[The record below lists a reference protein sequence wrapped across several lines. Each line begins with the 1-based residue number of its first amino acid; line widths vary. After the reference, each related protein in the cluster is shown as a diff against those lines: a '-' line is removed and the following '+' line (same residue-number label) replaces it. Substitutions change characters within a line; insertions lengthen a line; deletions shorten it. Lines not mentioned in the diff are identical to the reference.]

1 MNYVEAVKELVGNT
15 PLLKLNNFKLKENVT
30 VFAKLEQFNPGGS
43 IEDRVGIYMIR
54 EAEKAGILKK
64 GDTIVEVAY
73 ADTATG
79 IAFAATSAGYKTIF
93 VMPENFYIEK
103 QIILRTLGVRIIN
116 TPSEHGTKG
125 ALFRARD
132 LLKNIENSICLSEFL
147 NPKNPLVHYST
158 TAPEIY
164 SSLEGNI
171 DYFIASYENE
181 EIFRGISKYFKER
194 KPSIKSIIAKPE
206 QDLLLEKKVDRARTK
221 AAASTSR
228 DSADARLLDR
238 YIKVKEDEIFNAVGE
253 LAKTEGLLVGTSS
266 GVVMAAAL
274 KLAKS
279 IRKGNIVVIFPDGGE
294 RYFSKNIFS
303 L

>member
-1 MNYVEAVKELVGNT
+1 MNYIEDVRELVGNT

-43 IEDRVGIYMIR
+43 IRDRVGIYMIR

-64 GDTIVEVAY
+64 GDTIIEVAFE
-73 ADTATG
+73 DTAIG
-79 IAFAATSAGYKTIF
+79 IAFAAINKGYKTIF
-93 VMPENFYIEK
+93 VAPENFSIEK
-103 QIILRTLGVRIIN
+103 QIIIRTLGAKVIN
-116 TPSEHGTKG
+116 TPAELEIKG
-125 ALFRARD
+125 ALIKAKN
-132 LLKNIENSICLSEFL
+132 LLKTIENSVYLSGFY
-147 NPKNPLVHYST
+147 NPRNPEVHYNT

-171 DYFIASYENE
+171 DYFIASNESE
-181 EIFRGISKYFKER
+181 EIFRGISKYLKER
-194 KPSIKSIIAKPE
+194 KSSIKSIIAKPE
-206 QDLLLEKKVDRARTK
+206 DGFLSEKEIDIGNTK
-221 AAASTSR
+221 NINFKGKAVT
-228 DSADARLLDR
+228 DERLVDR
-238 YIKVKEDEIFNAVGE
+238 YIRVKEDEIFNAVGE

-266 GVVMAAAL
+266 GVAMAAAL

-303 L
+303 F